1 MAYKT
6 LIQFGERVKRRRIS
20 DRWSPN
26 ELARRLNMSVET
38 LYEIERGERDYLS
51 IVEALRIAQVLHISI
66 GELLDRLT

>member
-6 LIQFGERVKRRRIS
+6 LIQFGERVKRRRIA

-38 LYEIERGERDYLS
+38 LYEIERGERDYLAV
-51 IVEALRIAQVLHISI
+51 VEAIRIARALHTTL
-66 GELLDRLT
+66 GELLN